1 MDHAKKITIFV
12 PEALLK
18 NALSATGQGI
28 TATIKQG
35 LELVSARRAYKGLR
49 KMRGKVDFSI
59 DTKTLREDR

>member
-12 PEALLK
+12 PESLLK

-35 LELVSARRAYKGLR
+35 LELISAGRAYKGLR
-49 KMRGKVDFSI
+49 KMRGKVTFSI